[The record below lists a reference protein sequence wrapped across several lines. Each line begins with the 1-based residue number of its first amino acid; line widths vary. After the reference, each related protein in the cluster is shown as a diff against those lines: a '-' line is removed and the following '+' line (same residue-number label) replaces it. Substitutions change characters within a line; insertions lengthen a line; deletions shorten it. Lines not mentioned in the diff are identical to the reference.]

1 MRHHRADCSSGQ
13 ASGPRPDKQPHVRYN
28 LRKQERHLGE
38 RDLLISI
45 FVVVAL
51 LVALVALPVAAQ
63 GTRRSAFI
71 VWGAIGLIC
80 LVGIILAIRLAT
92 GSSPFFFG

>member
-1 MRHHRADCSSGQ
+1 M
-13 ASGPRPDKQPHVRYN
+13 
-28 LRKQERHLGE
+28 
-38 RDLLISI
+38 
-45 FVVVAL
+45 VVAL